1 MHLKRDDGYELSDD
15 KSRLDLALVSE
26 WLSTDAY
33 WALGRPRRK
42 TEAAVAA
49 SEAYGIY
56 APDGSQAAFARMVTD
71 YETFAWLCDVYVARP
86 HRGVGLGK
94 WMVAGLRDE
103 YRAMGIR
110 RILLATND
118 AHGVYATAG
127 FTPLAAPERWME
139 LEFERPKPASA

>member
-1 MHLKRDDGYELSDD
+1 MHLKRDDGYEFSDD
-15 KSRLDLALVSE
+15 KTRLDLDAVSE

-42 TEAAVAA
+42 TEAAIAA
-49 SEAYGIY
+49 SEAYGVY

-71 YETFAWLCDVYVARP
+71 HETFAWLCDVYVARP
-86 HRGVGLGK
+86 HRGAGLGK
-94 WMVAGLRDE
+94 WMVAALRDE
-103 YRAMGIR
+103 YQAMGLK

-139 LEFERPKPASA
+139 LNF